1 MSENNNQTRS
11 SAQKLRRIARQTF
24 GYASL
29 RPGQEE
35 AIKSALAGRDTLAVM
50 PTGSGKS
57 AIYQIAGVQ
66 IPGPT
71 IVVSPLIA
79 LQFDQLA
86 GLENQEVGGATVIN
100 SALNPAERQEAFEDL
115 EQDKLEF
122 VLLAPEQFSNS
133 EVLERLKASKPS
145 LFVVDEAHCISE
157 WGHDF
162 RPSYL
167 RLGAVIEALGHPTVL
182 ALTATASPL
191 VREEIIQRL
200 GMREPK
206 LVVQGFDRPNIWLGV
221 ERFEE
226 ELPKRNALLQK
237 VVEAPKPG
245 IIYTATRSNA
255 EELAQLLVERE
266 VKAVAY
272 HAGMNSKQREQVQ
285 TAFMNDEAEVIVAT
299 TAFGMG
305 VDKPN
310 VRFVFHHTISEAVDA
325 YYQEI
330 GRAGRDGLEARAVL
344 FYRPQDL
351 GLRRFFAGSGLVDV
365 QQLAQVA
372 TIVTQAAGP
381 VDPREIRDKTELSQ
395 TKINAA
401 LRHLEQVGVLKNLPG
416 GEVVAVEGAVP
427 APLDLCGAAVEAAEA
442 GEHRKQF
449 VNSQIEMVKRYAE
462 TAGCRRQYL
471 LNYFGEQLEAPCGY
485 CDNCQARPES
495 GQEAT
500 LPETNSKP
508 FPLYARVTHKA
519 FGEGMVMGYEDDK
532 ILVLF
537 DKVGYKHLALDLVKH
552 QSLLKPA

>member
-1 MSENNNQTRS
+1 MSENHNQLRS

-24 GYASL
+24 GYESL

-100 SALNPAERQEAFEDL
+100 SALNPAERQEAFENL
-115 EQDKLEF
+115 EEDKLEF
-122 VLLAPEQFSNS
+122 VLLAPEQFSNP
-133 EVLERLKASKPS
+133 EVLDRLKAAKPS

-191 VREEIIQRL
+191 VREEIVQRL

-206 LVVQGFDRPNIWLGV
+206 LVVQGFDRPNIWLEV

-226 ELPKRNALLQK
+226 ELPKRNALLQM

-245 IIYTATRSNA
+245 IIYTATRGNA
-255 EELAQLLVERE
+255 EELAQLLAERE

-285 TAFMNDEAEVIVAT
+285 TVFMNDEAEVIVAT

-310 VRFVFHHTISEAVDA
+310 VRFVFHHTISDSVDA

-330 GRAGRDGLEARAVL
+330 GRAGRDGEEARAVL

-372 TIVTQAAGP
+372 TIVTQADGP

-401 LRHLEQVGVLKNLPG
+401 LRHLEQVGILKNLPN
-416 GEVVAVEGAVP
+416 GEVVAIEGTAP
-427 APLDLCGAAVEAAEA
+427 APLDLCEAAVEAAQA
-442 GEHRKQF
+442 GEQRKQF

-462 TAGCRRQYL
+462 AAGCRRQYL
-471 LNYFGEQLEAPCGY
+471 LNYFGEQLEGPCGY
-485 CDNCQARPES
+485 CDNCQARLASDQTDTPQAE
-495 GQEAT
+495 GA
-500 LPETNSKP
+500 KP
-508 FPLYARVTHKA
+508 FPLNGRVAHKA
-519 FGEGMVMGYEDDK
+519 FGEGMVMGYENDK

-537 DKVGYKHLALDLVKH
+537 DKVGYKHLALDLIKRK
-552 QSLLKPA
+552 SLLKPA